1 VTQEFHISVTPVG
14 SDDYL
19 VRTERVAPGVPL
31 AEEQVNWA
39 IQDWLAHSRQLM
51 NNPLLELLQG
61 NGTRVGG
68 FEFYPRPNGNQGNG
82 DGIQTPT
89 LLELGQTLYNSL
101 FSGTLRD
108 SWMTARGIAQHKGEM
123 LRLRLGLKGE
133 KLPRLPWEVMNAG
146 DRDGMGTM
154 RRPIATGTDVV
165 FSRYQPGI
173 SMMGGYLSV
182 LAVKQPIRV
191 LLAIAAPTDQERLEL
206 KREAEHLQEELQQN
220 KGLLGDATLGNPVDF
235 EVTVLEQPGRADLT
249 QALEQGQYH
258 IFHYAGHSN
267 LGVAGGNLYLVN
279 PQSGLTEVLSGDDL
293 AGLLVNNSIR
303 LVVFNSCRGTHSS
316 LSGYDTDQEGNLA
329 EALVSRGIP
338 AVLAMAE
345 KIPDDVALTLTRLFY
360 RNLKQGYPLDLS
372 LSRARQGLIS
382 SFGSH
387 QLYWALP
394 VLYLH
399 PEWDGYLATGDR
411 TRINPADRLVLTP
424 QVSNPPPKLA
434 GEDIEPIPPATA
446 ATDADEE
453 WDRISRA
460 VLVDDDLVSE
470 GRSPTENQLPPEP
483 DDLSYETDTPDIAE
497 LIQELAPPDEVG
509 SAAAPTPDLPGGF
522 GTDTESASS
531 SAPSSAPSEVETS
544 ETREADAVLSSPST
558 FSGES
563 HPEDEMV
570 TIYPTLEPQDELP
583 EIGVAE
589 RREAEPA
596 TLVPRRNRA
605 AYIVLPLVGAAAMA
619 IALALMPNGWLR
631 NGAPSPGDVLPEIP
645 TTSGGTTTEGPEVAP
660 VPNDVAL
667 TEEEQLRARAIQNFD
682 QGNIEA
688 GAAAFTVLLDRNAL
702 TEARAVHATLKPE
715 QVSDPEVLYLT
726 GRMGWQAMRQG
737 DLDYTVD
744 DARRYWST
752 AVDKNP
758 NVAAYHN
765 ALGFAQ
771 YRQGKFSEA
780 VQSWCKAIALVRDPG
795 FDVASADPKSIQCPA
810 PDRLSDPALIT
821 PYAGIALVYQRIAT
835 EPGFANVENPLAQ
848 AKQLNTLI
856 IEDNP
861 DARMIQD
868 LPNGWLWTEEMIA
881 EWNQLNE
888 VPSEVP
894 SQD

>member
-1 VTQEFHISVTPVG
+1 MTQEFHISVTPVG
-14 SDDYL
+14 SDEYL

-31 AEEQVNWA
+31 AEEQVKWTLEE
-39 IQDWLAHSRQLM
+39 WLTHARQLM

-68 FEFYPRPNGNQGNG
+68 FEFYPRPAGGENGNVQV
-82 DGIQTPT
+82 PT
-89 LLELGQTLYNSL
+89 LMELGQTLYNSL

-133 KLPRLPWEVMNAG
+133 RLPRLPWEVMNAG

-206 KREAEHLQEELQQN
+206 KREAEHLQEELQQKKTLVN
-220 KGLLGDATLGNPVDF
+220 DASLGTQVEF
-235 EVTVLEQPGRADLT
+235 EVTVLEQPGRAELT

-279 PQSGLTEVLSGDDL
+279 AQSGLTEVLSGDDL

-316 LSGYDTDQEGNLA
+316 LSGYSTEQEGNLA

-345 KIPDDVALTLTRLFY
+345 KIPDNVALTLTRLFY

-387 QLYWALP
+387 QFYWALP

-424 QVSNPPPKLA
+424 QVSNAPPKLS
-434 GEDIEPIPPATA
+434 GEESEPIPPEAA

-453 WDRISRA
+453 WDMISRA
-460 VLVDDDLVSE
+460 VLVDDELAPD
-470 GRSPTENQLPPEP
+470 GRSPTDPLLPLDL
-483 DDLSYETDTPDIAE
+483 DDLSYGSDVPEIAE
-497 LIQELAPPDEVG
+497 LIQELAPSEE
-509 SAAAPTPDLPGGF
+509 ATTTDLPDSDVG
-522 GTDTESASS
+522 DEPRLH
-531 SAPSSAPSEVETS
+531 PSWVELEGEPA
-544 ETREADAVLSSPST
+544 ETQEAEAVLSSPST
-558 FSGES
+558 SGGAS

-589 RREAEPA
+589 RREAEA
-596 TLVPRRNRA
+596 TTLLPRRNRM

-619 IALALMPNGWLR
+619 TALAVMPNGFLR
-631 NGAPSPGDVLPEIP
+631 SGEPSPGEILPEIP
-645 TTSGGTTTEGPEVAP
+645 VESEGGDGAIAIPDAP
-660 VPNDVAL
+660 SDAPL
-667 TEEEQLRARAIQNFD
+667 TEDEQLRASAIQNFD
-682 QGNIEA
+682 QGNLEA
-688 GAAAFTVLLDRNAL
+688 GTAALGVLLDRNAL
-702 TEARAVHATLKPE
+702 DDARAVHATLNPE
-715 QVSDPEVLYLT
+715 QVSESEVLYLT
-726 GRMGWQAMRQG
+726 GRLAWQSMRQG
-737 DLDYTVD
+737 NLDYSVD
-744 DARRYWST
+744 DARRYWSS
-752 AVDKNP
+752 AIDKNP

-771 YRQGKFSEA
+771 YREGKFSES
-780 VQSWCKAIALVRDPG
+780 VQSWCRAIALVRDPS
-795 FDVASADPKSIQCPA
+795 FDVASADPQTIQCPA
-810 PDRLSDPALIT
+810 PDRLSDPALVT

-835 EPGFANVENPLAQ
+835 EPGFETVENPLAQ

-856 IEDNP
+856 IEGNP
-861 DARMIQD
+861 DARAIQN
-868 LPNGWLWTEEMIA
+868 LANGWLWTEEMIA
-881 EWNQLNE
+881 EWNTLND
-888 VPSEVP
+888 VPMP
-894 SQD
+894 

>member
-1 VTQEFHISVTPVG
+1 MTQEFHISVTPVG
-14 SDDYL
+14 SDEYL

-31 AEEQVNWA
+31 AEEQVKWGL
-39 IQDWLAHSRQLM
+39 DEWLAYARQLM

-68 FEFYPRPNGNQGNG
+68 FEFYPRPSSGGGNA
-82 DGIQTPT
+82 QTPT
-89 LLELGQTLYNSL
+89 LMELGQTLYNSL

-133 KLPRLPWEVMNAG
+133 QLPRLPWEVMNAG
-146 DRDGMGTM
+146 DRDGLGTM

-173 SMMGGYLSV
+173 TMMGGYLSV

-206 KREAEHLQEELQQN
+206 KREAQHLQEELQQT
-220 KGLLGDATLGNPVDF
+220 KVLGSEAAPGTQVEF
-235 EVTVLEQPGRADLT
+235 EVTVLEQPGRAELT

-279 PQSGLTEVLSGDDL
+279 PQSGLTEALSGDDL

-316 LSGYDTDQEGNLA
+316 LSGAGDDAEGNLG

-345 KIPDDVALTLTRLFY
+345 KIPDNVALTLTRLFY

-387 QLYWALP
+387 QFYWALP

-424 QVSNPPPKLA
+424 QVSNAPPKLA
-434 GEDIEPIPPATA
+434 GEEADPVLPGTP

-460 VLVDDDLVSE
+460 VLVDDE
-470 GRSPTENQLPPEP
+470 PPTHEPAPSRTPLPPDP
-483 DDLSYETDTPDIAE
+483 DELSYETDIPDIAE
-497 LIQELAPPDEVG
+497 LIQELAPPDEV
-509 SAAAPTPDLPGGF
+509 AATEPEPTHSDAFIPNEPL
-522 GTDTESASS
+522 TR
-531 SAPSSAPSEVETS
+531 SEVES
-544 ETREADAVLSSPST
+544 AETREADAVLSSPST
-558 FSGES
+558 SGGGAN
-563 HPEDEMV
+563 PEDEMV
-570 TIYPTLEPQDELP
+570 TIYPTLEPQDDVP
-583 EIGVAE
+583 NIGVAE
-589 RREAEPA
+589 RKESESA
-596 TLVPRRNRA
+596 TLIPKRNRT
-605 AYIVLPLVGAAAMA
+605 AYIMLPLVGAAAMA
-619 IALALMPNGWLR
+619 IAFAFMPNGWLR
-631 NGAPSPGDVLPEIP
+631 NGEPSPGEMLPQVP
-645 TTSGGTTTEGPEVAP
+645 ATTPSDAEPGSDNP
-660 VPNDVAL
+660 DL
-667 TEEEQLRARAIQNFD
+667 TEAEQLRARAIQSFD
-682 QGNIEA
+682 QGNVESGAEA
-688 GAAAFTVLLDRNAL
+688 LALLLDRNAL
-702 TEARAVHATLKPE
+702 DDFLAAYANLTPE
-715 QVSDPEVLYLT
+715 QVSEPEVLYLN
-726 GRMGWQAMRQG
+726 GRHAWQAMRQG
-737 DLDYTVD
+737 NLDYTMD

-752 AVDKNP
+752 AIEKNP
-758 NVAAYHN
+758 GVAAYHN

-771 YRQGKFSEA
+771 YREGKFSEA
-780 VQSWCKAIALVRDPG
+780 VQSWCRAIALIRNPNS
-795 FDVASADPKSIQCPA
+795 DVARANPENIQCPA

-835 EPGFANVENPLAQ
+835 ESGFETVENPLAQ

-861 DARMIQD
+861 DARTIQN
-868 LPNGWLWTEEMIA
+868 LPNGWLWTEDMIA
-881 EWNQLNE
+881 EWNALNE
-888 VPSEVP
+888 VSIE
-894 SQD
+894 D